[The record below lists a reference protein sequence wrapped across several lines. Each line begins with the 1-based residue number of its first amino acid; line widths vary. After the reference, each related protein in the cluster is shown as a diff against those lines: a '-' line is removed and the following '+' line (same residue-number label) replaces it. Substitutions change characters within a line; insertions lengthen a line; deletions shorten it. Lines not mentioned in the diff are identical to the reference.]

1 MNKDALL
8 QYMASYIQLDPEEEE
23 TLLTKIKFRPYLKN
37 QFLVQAGDISKYTY
51 FILKGCVKAFHLDE
65 NGQQHIRD
73 FAIENWWT
81 GDLGSFLSQEPGQ
94 YYVQCIEDCQI
105 AQISYDDMEVL
116 YGLVPKMERLFRI
129 IIQKAYVVSQKRI
142 TQYQSLTAIEKYR
155 RFKNEYPKFVE
166 RIPQYLIASYLGIT
180 PEFLSSIRK
189 QIANND

>member
-8 QYMASYIQLDPEEEE
+8 QYIASYIQLDPKEEE
-23 TLLTKIKFRPYLKN
+23 TLLTKVKFRQYLKN
-37 QFLVQAGDISKYTY
+37 QFLVQAGDINKYSN
-51 FILKGCVKAFHLDE
+51 FILKGCAKAFHLDE

-116 YGLVPKMERLFRI
+116 YGLIPKMERFFRI